1 MCIFVRRYQMSK
13 IICEICG
20 TTYPDTA
27 ECCPI
32 CGCPK
37 DMSGNVTED
46 DLVMD
51 QMPALNKG
59 GRYSSGKKKK
69 EIFDFDEQSDDFP
82 EPENEPYSSKP
93 EDDEE
98 NYDEQPR
105 EHNTAVVVI
114 LTALIV
120 IENCGLDETVTFSN
134 TAVNSLEPNSS
145 ILGARAGDTLSVRD
159 CLYALLLQSANEVAN
174 ALAEHCAGSI
184 DAFAEKMNEKAAELG
199 CTDSHFANPS
209 GLNDPNHYVSAYDM
223 ALIAKAAWQNE
234 MFRIITGTPSY
245 MIPPTNK
252 HADETPLQNHNCM
265 LHPYRTSKHVYDYC
279 VGGKTGYTNA
289 ANSTLVTYAQKDGM
303 TLICVVMDVK
313 SPGQWDDSRALFDYC
328 FDNFQ
333 ILNIADNETRLS
345 GGDVDAGD
353 FNTNEKFVDIDT
365 NGAIVIPKTAT
376 FTDAVPSV
384 DDSNANGSV
393 AGRISYTY
401 ADRVV
406 GGADIIKTGATVEPF
421 AFKNTNGEAGTE
433 QGTETP
439 GDTEQAAEKTFRVN
453 FRVILR
459 VLLCIA
465 GAVVVILLA
474 IMGFSRFR
482 IWQRRIAIDRK
493 SKSPYKTIKA
503 SKKWRRRRRRRR
515 R

>member
-1 MCIFVRRYQMSK
+1 MAVAMLCAVCSITINPGRVQAADFWPEGPEVQSASAIVMEASTGTILYEKNSMDAHYPASITK
-13 IICEICG
+13 IM
-20 TTYPDTA
+20 TTLLA
-27 ECCPI
+27 LEN
-32 CGCPK
+32 
-37 DMSGNVTED
+37 GN
-46 DLVMD
+46 L
-51 QMPALNKG
+51 
-59 GRYSSGKKKK
+59 
-69 EIFDFDEQSDDFP
+69 SD
-82 EPENEPYSSKP
+82 
-93 EDDEE
+93 
-98 NYDEQPR
+98 
-105 EHNTAVVVI
+105 
-114 LTALIV
+114 
-120 IENCGLDETVTFSN
+120 TVTFSSD
-134 TAVNSLEPNSS
+134 AVYKTEGSGIARDVGEQMTLEQ
-145 ILGARAGDTLSVRD
+145 
-159 CLYALLLQSANEVAN
+159 CLYAVMLESANECAYAV
-174 ALAEHCAGSI
+174 AEHIGGTVDNFVAM
-184 DAFAEKMNEKAAELG
+184 MNEKAAEIG
-199 CTDSHFANPS
+199 CQNTHFNNPH
-209 GLNDPNHYVSAYDM
+209 GLQDENHYTCAYDM

-265 LHPYRTSKHVYDYC
+265 LHPYRTSKHVYEYC

-345 GGDVDAGD
+345 GGNVDAGD

-384 DDSNANGSV
+384 DDSNANESV